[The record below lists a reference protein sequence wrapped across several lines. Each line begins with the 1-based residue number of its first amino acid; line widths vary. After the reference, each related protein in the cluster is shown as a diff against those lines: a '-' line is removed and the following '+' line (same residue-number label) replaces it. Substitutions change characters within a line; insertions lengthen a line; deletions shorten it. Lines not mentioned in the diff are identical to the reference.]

1 MEVIRSKK
9 DEEMAL
15 PEKINYTSIGA
26 LSAEARENLSLA
38 RPQNLRQAARVPG
51 VTPAS
56 ISILKVQIKAI
67 KKNKKLA
74 V

>member
-9 DEEMAL
+9 DQEMTL
-15 PEKINYTSIGA
+15 PEKINYSLIAA
-26 LSAEARENLSLA
+26 LSTEARENLTLA

-67 KKNKKLA
+67 KNNKKIA

>member
-1 MEVIRSKK
+1 
-9 DEEMAL
+9 MAL
-15 PEKINYTSIGA
+15 PEKINYTSIIA
-26 LSAEARENLSLA
+26 LSKEARENLTLA

-67 KKNKKLA
+67 KSKQKLA